1 MQAVEV
7 LRREGFI
14 EGRWGGEGSA
24 DGAGIW
30 VSHY

>member
-14 EGRWGGEGSA
+14 EGWWGGEGSA
-24 DGAGIW
+24 DGAGVW